1 MKILFIHQHFYPEE
15 SGTAKSCTEMAVYFA
30 EKGHDVTV
38 ITEFPNR
45 GFKSTSDHNQSPLRR
60 LDTHKGIAI
69 HRLRNKFKYSSNTVS
84 RISAYLMFTLGSVIY
99 ALRMAQRF
107 DLCITIQALPSAIPG
122 VVLQKLH
129 KIPHHFYCTDMMPD
143 LGIVS
148 GMIQNR
154 IIIRVARAVEKLV
167 YDHSTAVHA
176 VTKQMVE
183 NIKSKSSNSNIFEL
197 PDWLDDRF
205 FNAYRYQFTDY
216 LKKTYGL
223 ENKRVILYIGN
234 IGFVQNLKI
243 VVDAAK
249 LIAGQEGYEN
259 CLFIIG
265 GGGVQKETLEKECID
280 SGLENIRF
288 IGVVARK
295 HVPSFLELSSALVMN
310 YMDHP
315 HMALYRSSK
324 IFDYIVAEK
333 PVIVGATGALKDIV
347 EQNGLG
353 YVASPSDPE
362 EFANKLMTLLDEKRT
377 LNNRDLISQY
387 SRENVLDRFARRILT
402 MEIRN

>member
-30 EKGHDVTV
+30 EQGHDVSV

-45 GFKSTSDHNQSPLRR
+45 GFKSTSELHQKPLKQV
-60 LDTHKGIAI
+60 DTHKEITI
-69 HRLRNKFKYSSNTVS
+69 HRLRNKFKYSSKVVS

-99 ALRMAQRF
+99 ALRMNQKF

-122 VVLQKLH
+122 VVLQKFYR
-129 KIPHHFYCTDMMPD
+129 IPHHFYCTDMMPD

-148 GMIQNR
+148 GMVKNR
-154 IIIRVARAVEKLV
+154 LVISAARIVEKAV
-167 YDHSTAVHA
+167 YDHSTAVYA
-176 VTKQMVE
+176 VTRQMVD
-183 NIKSKSSNSNIFEL
+183 NIKSKSSNPNIFEL
-197 PDWLDDRF
+197 PDWLDGSF
-205 FNAYRYQFTDY
+205 FNANRYKFIDC
-216 LKKTYGL
+216 LKKKYEL
-223 ENKRVILYIGN
+223 QDKRVMLYIGN
-234 IGFVQNLKI
+234 IGFVQNLGI
-243 VVDAAK
+243 VVESAK
-249 LIAGQEGYEN
+249 LLSREDAYKD

-265 GGGVQKETLEKECID
+265 GGGVQKEALERECEKR
-280 SGLENIRF
+280 GLKNIRF
-288 IGVVARK
+288 IGVVPRQ
-295 HVPSFLELSSALVMN
+295 HVPSFLELSSVLVMN

-333 PVIVGATGALKDIV
+333 PVIVGATGALKEIV

-362 EFANKLMTLLDEKRT
+362 EFTAKLMALLDERRV
-377 LNNRDLISQY
+377 LNNKELIEAY
-387 SRENVLDRFARRILT
+387 SRENVLGSFARKVSE
-402 MEIRN
+402 MKIRG